1 MSPCAFLLTHYRMLF
16 NLTRATIVYI
26 ASETGCTLQVSLF
39 DLGLVV
45 VVFVLVILLIA
56 VSEFLR
62 KRYNLGAYTTR
73 RAIHL
78 LAGDSILLLP
88 FFSNVIYPL
97 LLPIG
102 MGLMTG
108 LSFALR
114 KQSFLTQSMVDE
126 KRYSRLHAYGP
137 VFYIISIGV
146 LLIALWSQKPIVMA
160 ATMVMAWG
168 DGAASAI
175 TPSLRK
181 RHLYPFS
188 DKSLEGSAMMFIF
201 AFLGALLSYTIA
213 ASAGIFSAS
222 VSSILLLCTLGA
234 LVGTVAEALTLG
246 PIRAFD
252 NFTVPFACAAALYLA
267 TPLVV

>member
-1 MSPCAFLLTHYRMLF
+1 M
-16 NLTRATIVYI
+16 
-26 ASETGCTLQVSLF
+26 EVSLP
-39 DLGLVV
+39 DLSLVV
-45 VVFVLVILLIA
+45 VVFLLVIVLIA
-56 VSEFLR
+56 ASEFLR
-62 KRYNLGAYTTR
+62 KKLNLGAYTTR

-78 LAGDSILLLP
+78 LAGDAVLLLP
-88 FFSNVIYPL
+88 FFSSVIYPL

-108 LSFALR
+108 LAFTLR

-126 KRYSRLHAYGP
+126 TRYSRLHAYGP

-175 TPSLRK
+175 TPSLKK

-188 DKSLEGSAMMFIF
+188 DKSFEGSTMMFIF
-201 AFLGALLSYTIA
+201 AFFGALLSYSVAT
-213 ASAGIFSAS
+213 STGIISAS
-222 VSSILLLCTLGA
+222 LSSIIVLSIIGA

-267 TPLVV
+267 TPLVM

>member
-1 MSPCAFLLTHYRMLF
+1 ML
-16 NLTRATIVYI
+16 YI
-26 ASETGCTLQVSLF
+26 TSETGWPLQVSLF

-45 VVFVLVILLIA
+45 VVYVYVILVIA
-56 VSEFLR
+56 VSELLR
-62 KRYNLGAYTTR
+62 KRRNLDAYTTR

-97 LLPIG
+97 LLPVG

-126 KRYSRLHAYGP
+126 KRYSRLHAYVP
-137 VFYIISIGV
+137 VFYIISIGI
-146 LLIALWSQKPIVMA
+146 LLITLWSQKPIVMA
-160 ATMVMAWG
+160 AIMVMAWG

-175 TPSLRK
+175 TPSLGK

-188 DKSLEGSAMMFIF
+188 DKSLEGSTMMFIF
-201 AFLGALLSYTIA
+201 AFLGALLSYSIA
-213 ASAGIFSAS
+213 ASTGIFAAGLN
-222 VSSILLLCTLGA
+222 SILLLCTLGA
-234 LVGTVAEALTLG
+234 FVGTVAEGLTLG

-252 NFTVPFACAAALYLA
+252 NFTVPFACAAVLYLA
-267 TPLVV
+267 TPLVM

>member
-1 MSPCAFLLTHYRMLF
+1 MQ
-16 NLTRATIVYI
+16 I
-26 ASETGCTLQVSLF
+26 SLF

-45 VVFVLVILLIA
+45 AVYAFVILVIG
-56 VSEFLR
+56 VSEVLR
-62 KRYNLGAYTTR
+62 RRLSLGTYTTR

-78 LAGDSILLLP
+78 LAGDAILSIP
-88 FFSNVIYPL
+88 FFSSVIYPL

-102 MGLMTG
+102 MGLMTA
-108 LSFALR
+108 LAFASR
-114 KQSFLTQSMVDE
+114 KQSFLSQTMVDE
-126 KRYSRLHAYGP
+126 RRYSRLHAYGP

-160 ATMVMAWG
+160 AIMIMAWG

-175 TPSLRK
+175 TPSLKK

-188 DKSLEGSAMMFIF
+188 DKSLEGSMMMFAF
-201 AFLGALLSYTIA
+201 AFAGTLLSYLIA
-213 ASAGIFSAS
+213 TSTGIMTAALGPVLMLS
-222 VSSILLLCTLGA
+222 VVGA

-252 NFTVPFACAAALYLA
+252 NFTVPFASAMALYLA
-267 TPLVV
+267 SPLVL

>member
-1 MSPCAFLLTHYRMLF
+1 MEISP
-16 NLTRATIVYI
+16 
-26 ASETGCTLQVSLF
+26 F
-39 DLGLVV
+39 DLGLVAV
-45 VVFVLVILLIA
+45 VYVFVILVIG
-56 VSEFLR
+56 VSELLR
-62 KRYNLGAYTTR
+62 KRLNLGTYTTR

-78 LAGDSILLLP
+78 LAGDAILLLP
-88 FFSNVIYPL
+88 FFSNVVYPL

-108 LSFALR
+108 LAFARRKESF
-114 KQSFLTQSMVDE
+114 FTQTMVDE
-126 KRYSRLHAYGP
+126 ERYSRLHAYGP

-146 LLIALWSQKPIVMA
+146 LLLALWSQKPMVMA

-188 DKSLEGSAMMFIF
+188 DKSLEGSIMMLIF
-201 AFLGALLSYTIA
+201 ATTGALFSYFVTTLT
-213 ASAGIFSAS
+213 GVMS
-222 VSSILLLCTLGA
+222 VSLGSVFTLSVLGA

-252 NFTVPFACAAALYLA
+252 NFTVPFTCAAALYFL
-267 TPLVV
+267 TPAVL

>member
-1 MSPCAFLLTHYRMLF
+1 L
-16 NLTRATIVYI
+16 
-26 ASETGCTLQVSLF
+26 EVSLP
-39 DLGLVV
+39 DLGLLA

-62 KRYNLGAYTTR
+62 KRLNLGAYTTR

-78 LAGDSILLLP
+78 LAGDAILLLP

-108 LSFALR
+108 LAFTVR

-126 KRYSRLHAYGP
+126 TRYSRLHAYGP
-137 VFYIISIGV
+137 VFYIISIG
-146 LLIALWSQKPIVMA
+146 LLLAALWSQKPIVMA
-160 ATMVMAWG
+160 ATMIMAWG

-175 TPSLRK
+175 TPSLKK

-188 DKSLEGSAMMFIF
+188 DKSFEGSTMMFIF
-201 AFLGALLSYTIA
+201 AFLGSLLSYSVAGSTGII
-213 ASAGIFSAS
+213 SAG
-222 VSSILLLCTLGA
+222 VSSIAVLCIIGA
-234 LVGTVAEALTLG
+234 LVGTAAEALTLG

-252 NFTVPFACAAALYLA
+252 NFTVPFTSAAALYLA
-267 TPLVV
+267 TPLVL